1 MCPIARIPRQPG
13 RRGLAGQFIQD
24 ITAAAGL
31 AAGQHWP
38 APTATLPQRRMMIA
52 PRLRPRTMQLCIHC
66 RQRPAGSRASH
77 TTGQTARRLWRLSCC
92 QGLDPGLSHVIPSGG
107 HTGAGRWP

>member
-1 MCPIARIPRQPG
+1 MCPIPRIPRQPG

-24 ITAAAGL
+24 ITAAASL
-31 AAGQHWP
+31 ATFQHWP

-52 PRLRPRTMQLCIHC
+52 PRLRPRTIQLCIHR

-77 TTGQTARRLWRLSCC
+77 TTGQTARRPGRLSCC
-92 QGLDPGLSHVIPSGG
+92 QGLDQSRYHTIPFDG

>member
-1 MCPIARIPRQPG
+1 
-13 RRGLAGQFIQD
+13 LAGQFIQD

-38 APTATLPQRRMMIA
+38 APTATLPQRCKMI
-52 PRLRPRTMQLCIHC
+52 PPRTIQLCIHR
-66 RQRPAGSRASH
+66 RQRPAGSRASR